1 MLEWR
6 SYVVGTCHGMSPK
19 VMLMRGVALAD
30 MPWHVPTTMSA
41 FLKLETLHHDMA
53 DVFACPEVIGGIIL

>member
-1 MLEWR
+1 
-6 SYVVGTCHGMSPK
+6 MSPK